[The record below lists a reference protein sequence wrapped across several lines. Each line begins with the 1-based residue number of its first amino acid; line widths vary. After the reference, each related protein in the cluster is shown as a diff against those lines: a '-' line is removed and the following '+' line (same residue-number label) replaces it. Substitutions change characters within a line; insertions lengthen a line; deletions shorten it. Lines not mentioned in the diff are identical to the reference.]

1 MLSRFLQWSIIGSI
15 LVLVLGVWLVSKN
28 ATVLQGE
35 LNTKLE
41 SKFSFTSAV
50 INIQSGEQTIEAI
63 SIYPEKDG
71 ILYQAGF
78 REGDVILSH
87 TKYKFYRLLY
97 DKKGSTEP
105 IDILRSDGIASS
117 DKNRPTTIFLN
128 IPADTKN

>member
-15 LVLVLGVWLVSKN
+15 LVLVFGVWLVSKN

-41 SKFSFTSAV
+41 SRFGFTSAIV
-50 INIQSGEQTIEAI
+50 NTQSGEQTIETFA
-63 SIYPEKDG
+63 IYPEKDG
-71 ILYQAGF
+71 ILYVAGF

-97 DKKGSTEP
+97 EKKGSTEA
-105 IDILRSDGIASS
+105 IDILSRDGIASA
-117 DKNRPTTIFLN
+117 DKNRPTAIFLN
-128 IPADTKN
+128 IPN

>member
-15 LVLVLGVWLVSKN
+15 LVLVFGVWLVSKN

-41 SKFSFTSAV
+41 SKFNFTSAI
-50 INIQSGEQTIEAI
+50 INMQSGEQTIEAFT
-63 SIYPEKDG
+63 IYPEKDG
-71 ILYQAGF
+71 ILYDAGF

-97 DKKGSTEP
+97 EKKGSTEA
-105 IDILRSDGIASS
+105 IDILSRDGIASA
-117 DKNRPTTIFLN
+117 DKNRPTAIFLN
-128 IPADTKN
+128 IPN

>member
-15 LVLVLGVWLVSKN
+15 LILVFGVWLVSKN

-35 LNTKLE
+35 LYTKLE
-41 SKFSFTSAV
+41 SKFSFTSAI
-50 INIQSGEQTIEAI
+50 INMQSGEQTIEAF
-63 SIYPEKDG
+63 SIYPGKDG
-71 ILYQAGF
+71 ILYDAGF

-97 DKKGSTEP
+97 KKKGSTEP
-105 IDILRSDGIASS
+105 IDILSRDGIASA

-128 IPADTKN
+128 IPN

>member
-15 LVLVLGVWLVSKN
+15 LVLVFGVWLVSKN

-41 SKFSFTSAV
+41 SRFGFTSAIV
-50 INIQSGEQTIEAI
+50 NTQSGEQTIEAFA
-63 SIYPEKDG
+63 IYPEKDG
-71 ILYQAGF
+71 ILYVAGF

-97 DKKGSTEP
+97 DKRGDTEP
-105 IDILRSDGIASS
+105 IDILRGDGIASA
-117 DKNRPTTIFLN
+117 DKNRPTTIFLS
-128 IPADTKN
+128 IPN